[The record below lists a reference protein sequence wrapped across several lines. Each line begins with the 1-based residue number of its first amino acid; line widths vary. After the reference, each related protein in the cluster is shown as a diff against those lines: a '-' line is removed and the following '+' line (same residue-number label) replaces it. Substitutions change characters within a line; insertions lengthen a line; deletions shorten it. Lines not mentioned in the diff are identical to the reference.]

1 MAGNYWIVLGLM
13 VVFGIVSI
21 YVGYRLGKET
31 VQKQIN
37 RAMLDK
43 VYEEVRTKY
52 MKNLEREFNKAVE
65 RRAIEIVTKT
75 LDILEEREKN
85 NESIDSS
92 GHAE

>member
-1 MAGNYWIVLGLM
+1 MAGNYWIVLGMM
-13 VVFGIVSI
+13 VIFGIVSI
-21 YVGYRLGKET
+21 YVGYRLGKEA

-37 RAMLDK
+37 QAMLEK

-52 MKNLEREFNKAVE
+52 MNMLEIEFNKAVE
-65 RRAIEIVTKT
+65 QRAIEIVTT
-75 LDILEEREKN
+75 TIDILEEREKN